1 MGSPIAFTD
10 VVAGNVVSASVL
22 KANFDLINTFL
33 TSSSEKVAL
42 ANLQKTYALSCVSF
56 NHATVSPSGDVH
68 YHAFKPAD
76 DIEVVQ
82 VQLYLRETSGT
93 PGVKAQLYTTYDGTS
108 YSGAMLGDDL
118 ALSSD
123 NTWDTDSSP
132 STTARLSGQPIYIKI
147 WNTASGSSNDA
158 DDVTLNIWFKSKH
171 RS

>member
-1 MGSPIAFTD
+1 MGSPINFTD

-22 KANFDLINTFL
+22 KANFDLINTYL
-33 TSSSEKVAL
+33 ASTKLPL

-56 NHATVSPSGDVH
+56 NHIEVAASGDIH

-76 DIEVVQ
+76 DIELVE
-82 VQLYLRETSGT
+82 VQLYMRDTTGT
-93 PGVKAQLYTTYDGTS
+93 AALKAQLYTTYDGAT